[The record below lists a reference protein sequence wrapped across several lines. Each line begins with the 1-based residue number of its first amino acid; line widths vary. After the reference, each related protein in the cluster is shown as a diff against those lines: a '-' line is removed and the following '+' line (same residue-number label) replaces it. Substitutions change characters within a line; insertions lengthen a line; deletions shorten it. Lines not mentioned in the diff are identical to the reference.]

1 MNPDRKSA
9 GTVHA
14 GAAPADAATAFS
26 PPAGAAPATS
36 AAKVPDGATMQ
47 VPSAPSQEEI
57 VASLPAHLR
66 PFVKVQ
72 DHAAHYTSRD
82 HAVWRFL
89 MTALTRSLA
98 ATAHPVYQQGLAAT
112 GIALDHIPSID
123 EMNAC
128 LARLGWR
135 AVVVDGFIPPA
146 IFMEFQALR
155 VLVIA
160 LDMRSVEHLLYTP
173 APDILH
179 ESAGH
184 APFLVDV
191 DYAEFLQRF
200 GEIGMKAIANRHDH
214 ELYEAI
220 RALSIV
226 KEDPRSSAAAI
237 SAAEAALERLAAR
250 DETPSE
256 AALLTRL
263 HWWTVEYGLVGD
275 VDDYRLFGAGLLSS
289 LGESQSCLDDEAVPK
304 YPLTVDAVAVPYD
317 ITRSQPQLFVTR
329 SCRHMSQVLEEFAA
343 SMAYRRGGAEG
354 LARARDAGVVCTA
367 EYDSGVQVSGIV
379 DEVLCD
385 AVGNVSYLR
394 TRGATQLA
402 WRGRELYGH
411 GTHTHGDGFGS
422 PVGHLKEFSRC
433 LSEYSVDELR
443 AHAIAVGQEVVLEF
457 LSGVTVRG
465 RLEDVLRQEQRN
477 LLLSFSDCTV
487 TGPDGRVLFEP
498 ARGRYDMAVGARI
511 SSVFG
516 GVADRE
522 RFQLYKPLPGGSVG
536 PQPVASDLFEA
547 YRELDRVAGAG
558 EAMADE
564 QIRWLVGVLAAH
576 PHEWLLR
583 AEMLRA
589 GPAVLPGALLRDAAA
604 AIDAQVRDPLH
615 RRALALVHPDWFDA

>member
-1 MNPDRKSA
+1 MSA
-9 GTVHA
+9 G
-14 GAAPADAATAFS
+14 APDAAAQRAAAV
-26 PPAGAAPATS
+26 PA
-36 AAKVPDGATMQ
+36 
-47 VPSAPSQEEI
+47 APSQEDI
-57 VASLPAHLR
+57 VASLPLHLR
-66 PFVKVQ
+66 PFVQVQ
-72 DHAAHYTSRD
+72 DHAAHYTPRD

-98 ATAHPVYQQGLAAT
+98 ATAHPVYLEGLAAT

-200 GEIGMKAIANRHDH
+200 GEVGMKAIASRHDH
-214 ELYEAI
+214 ELYEAV
-220 RALSIV
+220 RALSIL
-226 KEDPRSSAAAI
+226 KEDPRSTEAAI
-237 SAAEAALERLAAR
+237 AAAEAALEELAAC
-250 DETPSE
+250 DEAPSE
-256 AALLTRL
+256 AAMLTRL
-263 HWWTVEYGLVGD
+263 HWWTVEYGLVGE
-275 VDDYRLFGAGLLSS
+275 VRDYRLFGAGLLSS
-289 LGESQSCLDDEAVPK
+289 LGESQSCLDDAAVPK
-304 YPLTVDAVAVPYD
+304 RPLTVDAVAVPYD

-343 SMAYRRGGAEG
+343 SMAFRRGGAEG
-354 LARARDAGVVCTA
+354 LRRAREAGVVCTA
-367 EYDSGVQVSGIV
+367 EYDSGVQVSGVI
-379 DEVLCD
+379 DAVLCD

-394 TRGATQLA
+394 TRGETQLA

-411 GTHTHGDGFGS
+411 GTQAHRAGFGA
-422 PVGHLKEFSRC
+422 PVGYLKDFSRC
-433 LSEYSVDELR
+433 LSLYSVDELR
-443 AHAIAVGQEVVLEF
+443 AHAIVVGEDVLLEF

-465 RLEDVLRQEQRN
+465 RLQNILRQEQRN
-477 LLLSFSDCTV
+477 LLLSFTGCSV
-487 TGPDGRVLFEP
+487 TAPDGRRLFES
-498 ARGRYDMAVGARI
+498 AGGRYDMAVGARI

-522 RFQLYKPLPGGSVG
+522 RFQLYKPLPRSSAE
-536 PQPVASDLFEA
+536 PQPADDPLFDA
-547 YRELDRVAGAG
+547 YDAIDRLTRAARAAPESAV
-558 EAMADE
+558 
-564 QIRWLVGVLAAH
+564 RTLLSVLADH
-576 PHEWLLR
+576 PREWLLR

-589 GPAVLPGALLRDAAA
+589 GPAVLPEALLREAAA

-615 RRALALVHPDWFDA
+615 RRALALVHPDRFSA